1 MLHSTDVLVTGA
13 GPTGLTTAIELAR
26 RNINVR
32 IIERR
37 TKPSTRSK
45 ALVVHARTLE
55 FMDILGVADEM
66 VRRGYTSPGIDF
78 SSSSKKPLRA
88 NMYGLDTRFP
98 FILVLPQAETEAILE
113 SRLNE
118 LGVKVER
125 GRTLTDFQ
133 ETDERPR
140 ADVRRKGTREFDG
153 EVYSKIECLE
163 GGEFEIKSR
172 YLVGADGSKSVVRK
186 TLGLPFEGSSYDWT
200 AFLGDV
206 HLEGHHA
213 EGGTEQHSSDRGL
226 AFIVPFD
233 DGSHRIVTIDRKY
246 QGKDTRELKI
256 EELQESISAI
266 LGKPV
271 QLSDPKWLTRWGA
284 SLRQAPQYRVGKVF
298 LGGDAVHT
306 HSPAGGQGLNTGI
319 QDAFNLGWK
328 LALAVEGTAPE
339 SILDTYNN
347 ERHAIGQKVLRTSDL
362 LLKSLLLRQPLLRGL
377 RTLLFQMLI
386 PLPPVQ
392 RNLALNLS
400 GLGISYGTGTGELA
414 GQRIPDMELMNAR
427 HETVR
432 LYQLLSF
439 PGYTMLLFID
449 PDEARQQ
456 RDKIDRLIQQADERL
471 QVQVVLNNGLPEL
484 HNFQTNTLVDY
495 RGDLE
500 TRLGAK
506 TGRAIL
512 IRPDGYIAS
521 DLDTLNRDTFVQQ
534 LKNWKTEKIAVA
546 KELVTQ

>member
-1 MLHSTDVLVTGA
+1 MLHNTDILIVGA

-26 RNINVR
+26 RNVKVR

-78 SSSSKKPLRA
+78 SSNAEKPLRA
-88 NMYGLDTRFP
+88 NMYGLDTKFP

-113 SRLNE
+113 RRLND
-118 LGVKVER
+118 LGIEVER
-125 GRTLTDFQ
+125 GRSLTDFK
-133 ETDERPR
+133 ETD
-140 ADVRRKGTREFDG
+140 AGIISTV
-153 EVYSKIECLE
+153 ECLQD
-163 GGEFEIKSR
+163 GEFEIESQ
-172 YLVGADGSKSVVRK
+172 YLVGADGSKSTVRK
-186 TLGLPFEGSSYDWT
+186 TLGLPFEGNSYDWT

-206 HLEGHHA
+206 QLEGHQA
-213 EGGTEQHSSDRGL
+213 EGGTEQHSGDRGL

-233 DGSHRIVTIDRKY
+233 DGSHRIVTIDRNY
-246 QGKDTRELKI
+246 QGNKDTRELKI

-271 QLSDPKWLTRWGA
+271 QLSKPKWLTRWGA
-284 SLRQAPQYRVGKVF
+284 SLRLAPMYSVGKVF

-319 QDAFNLGWK
+319 GDAFNLGWK
-328 LALAVEGTAPE
+328 LALAVEGTAPKT
-339 SILDTYNN
+339 ILNTYNE
-347 ERHAIGQKVLRTSDL
+347 ERHEIGKKVLRTSDF
-362 LLKSLLLRQPLLRGL
+362 LLKSLLLRQPLLRRL
-377 RTLLFQMLI
+377 RTLLFQLLI
-386 PLPPVQ
+386 PLPSVQ

-400 GLGISYGTGTGELA
+400 GLGISYETVKGNLVGR
-414 GQRIPDMELMNAR
+414 RIPDMELMTAQ
-427 HETVR
+427 HELVR

-456 RDKIDRLIQQADERL
+456 REKIDRLVRYADDRL
-471 QVQVVLNNGLPEL
+471 QIQIVLNNGLPEL
-484 HNFQTNTLVDY
+484 HDFEANTLVDY

-500 TRLGAK
+500 TKLGAK
-506 TGRAIL
+506 TNRIIL
-512 IRPDGYIAS
+512 IRPDGYVAN
-521 DLDTLNRDTFVQQ
+521 DLPTLDPDIFVGQ
-534 LKNWKTEKIAVA
+534 LGNWKRQNVTLTKGLVA
-546 KELVTQ
+546 F

>member
-1 MLHSTDVLVTGA
+1 MSHNTDVLITGA

-37 TKPSTRSK
+37 TEPSTRSK

-78 SSSSKKPLRA
+78 SSNADKPLRA

-113 SRLNE
+113 SRLND
-118 LGVKVER
+118 LGIQVER
-125 GRTLTDFQ
+125 GRSLTDFTQ
-133 ETDERPR
+133 TET
-140 ADVRRKGTREFDG
+140 GIT
-153 EVYSKIECLE
+153 SQIECLQD
-163 GGEFEIKSR
+163 GEFEIESQ
-172 YLVGADGSKSVVRK
+172 YLVGADGANSAVRK
-186 TLGLPFEGSSYDWT
+186 TLELPFEGSSYDWT

-206 HLEGHHA
+206 RLDGHHA
-213 EGGTEQHSSDRGL
+213 EGGTEQHSNDRGL

-246 QGKDTRELKI
+246 QDEDTRELKI

-266 LGKPV
+266 LEKPV
-271 QLSDPKWLTRWGA
+271 ELSEPKWLSRWGA
-284 SLRQAPQYRVGKVF
+284 SLRLASTYRIGRVF
-298 LGGDAVHT
+298 MGGDAVHT

-328 LALAVEGTAPE
+328 LALAVEGTAPKT
-339 SILDTYNN
+339 LLNTYNN
-347 ERHAIGQKVLRTSDL
+347 ERHAIGKKVLRTSDF
-362 LLKSLLLRQPLLRGL
+362 LLKSLLLRQPLLRAL
-377 RTLLFQMLI
+377 RTLLFQLLI

-400 GLGISYGTGTGELA
+400 GLGISYETGEGELA
-414 GQRIPDMELMNAR
+414 GQRIPDMELMTAK
-427 HETVR
+427 HEIVR
-432 LYQLLSF
+432 LYNLLRF
-439 PGYTMLLFID
+439 PGYTLLLFID
-449 PDEARQQ
+449 PDRAQQ
-456 RDKIDRLIQQADERL
+456 ERDNINRLVEYADDRL
-471 QVQVVLNNGLPEL
+471 QVQIVLNNGLPEL
-484 HNFQTNTLVDY
+484 HNFQANTLVDY

-500 TRLGAK
+500 TKLGAK

-512 IRPDGYIAS
+512 IRPDGYVAS
-521 DLDTLNRDTFVQQ
+521 DRSTLDPGVFIQELG
-534 LKNWKTEKIAVA
+534 KWKRQNVA
-546 KELVTQ
+546 LSQKLVTH

>member
-1 MLHSTDVLVTGA
+1 MLHNTDVLITGA

-26 RNINVR
+26 RNVNVR
-32 IIERR
+32 IVERR

-78 SSSSKKPLRA
+78 SSSSEKPLRA

-118 LGVKVER
+118 LGVEVER
-125 GRTLTDFQ
+125 GRTLTDFH
-133 ETDERPR
+133 ET
-140 ADVRRKGTREFDG
+140 DG
-153 EVYSKIECLE
+153 EVYSTVECLE
-163 GGEFEIKSR
+163 GSEFKVKSR

-186 TLGLPFEGSSYDWT
+186 TLGLPFEGASYDWT

-206 HLEGHHA
+206 HIEGHHA

-233 DGSHRIVTIDRKY
+233 DGSHRIVTIDRNY
-246 QGKDTRELKI
+246 QDKDTRELKI

-266 LGKPV
+266 LGKQV

-339 SILDTYNN
+339 TLLDTYNN
-347 ERHAIGQKVLRTSDL
+347 ERHAIGQKVLRTSDF
-362 LLKSLLLRQPLLRGL
+362 LLKSLLLRQPILRGL
-377 RTLLFQMLI
+377 RTLLFQLLI
-386 PLPPVQ
+386 PLKPVQ
-392 RNLALNLS
+392 RNLSLNLS
-400 GLGISYGTGTGELA
+400 GLGIKYETGTGELA
-414 GQRIPDMELMNAR
+414 GQRIPDMELMNAK
-427 HETVR
+427 HEKVR
-432 LYQLLSF
+432 LYELLSF

-456 RDKIDRLIQQADERL
+456 RDKIDRLIAQGDDRL

-484 HNFQTNTLVDY
+484 HNFQASTLVDY

-500 TRLGAK
+500 TRLGDK
-506 TGRAIL
+506 TNRAIL
-512 IRPDGYIAS
+512 IRPDAYVAS
-521 DLDTLNRDTFVQQ
+521 DLDSIDPDAFEQQ
-534 LKNWKTEKIAVA
+534 LATWKSKKVAIA
-546 KELVTQ
+546 KELVPHY

>member
-1 MLHSTDVLVTGA
+1 MLHTDVLITGA

-37 TKPSTRSK
+37 TEPSTRSK

-55 FMDILGVADEM
+55 FMDILGVADKM

-78 SSSSKKPLRA
+78 SSNSEKPLRA
-88 NMYGLDTRFP
+88 NMYGLDTKFP
-98 FILVLPQAETEAILE
+98 FILVLAQAETEAILE

-118 LGVKVER
+118 LGVEVER
-125 GRTLTDFQ
+125 GKTLVNFE
-133 ETDERPR
+133 ETNEG
-140 ADVRRKGTREFDG
+140 VFST
-153 EVYSKIECLE
+153 IESLE
-163 GGEFEIKSR
+163 GEGFKIRSR
-172 YLVGADGSKSVVRK
+172 YLVGADGSKSIVRK

-206 HLEGHHA
+206 QLSGHHA

-246 QGKDTRELKI
+246 QDKDTRELKL

-266 LGKPV
+266 LGKQV

-284 SLRQAPQYRVGKVF
+284 SLRQAPQYRVGRVL

-377 RTLLFQMLI
+377 RTLLFQLLI

-400 GLGISYGTGTGELA
+400 GLGISYKTGTGELA
-414 GQRIPDMELMNAR
+414 GQRIPDMEFTNGK
-427 HETVR
+427 HELVR
-432 LYQLLSF
+432 LYQLLQF

-449 PDEARQQ
+449 PDETRQQ
-456 RDKIDRLIQQADERL
+456 RDKIDRLVEQADERL
-471 QVQVVLNNGLPEL
+471 QVMVILNNGLPEL
-484 HNFQTNTLVDY
+484 HDFQANTLVDY

-506 TGRAIL
+506 TNRGIL
-512 IRPDGYIAS
+512 IRPDGYVAS
-521 DLDTLNRDTFVQQ
+521 DLATIDPDLFAKQ
-534 LKNWKTEKIAVA
+534 LETWKTEKKKAVA
-546 KELVTQ
+546 KKSVSHY

>member
-1 MLHSTDVLVTGA
+1 MFYNTDVLITGA
-13 GPTGLTTAIELAR
+13 GPTGLTTAIELVR
-26 RNINVR
+26 RDINVR

-55 FMDILGVADEM
+55 FMDILEVADEM
-66 VRRGYTSPGIDF
+66 IRRGYTSPGIDF
-78 SSSSKKPLRA
+78 SSSSEKPLRA

-113 SRLNE
+113 RRLNDFGIE
-118 LGVKVER
+118 VER
-125 GRTLTDFQ
+125 GKTLTDFQ
-133 ETDERPR
+133 ETEE
-140 ADVRRKGTREFDG
+140 G
-153 EVYSKIECLE
+153 VYSTIECLE
-163 GGEFEIKSR
+163 DGEFKIKSR

-206 HLEGHHA
+206 QIEGHHA

-233 DGSHRIVTIDRKY
+233 DGFHRIVTIDRNY
-246 QGKDTRELKI
+246 QGDKDTRELKI

-266 LGKPV
+266 LGKQI

-284 SLRQAPQYRVGKVF
+284 SLRQAPHYRVGRVL

-328 LALAVEGTAPE
+328 LALTVEGTAPE
-339 SILDTYNN
+339 ALLDTYNT
-347 ERHAIGQKVLRTSDL
+347 ERHQIGKKVLRTSDL

-377 RTLLFQMLI
+377 RTLLFQLFI

-392 RNLALNLS
+392 RKLALNLS
-400 GLGISYGTGTGELA
+400 GLGISYETVGGELA
-414 GQRIPDMELMNAR
+414 GQRIPDMEFTNAQ
-427 HETVR
+427 HEKVR

-449 PDEARQQ
+449 PDEARQE
-456 RDKIDRLIQQADERL
+456 RDKIERLIEQTDERL
-471 QVQVVLNNGLPEL
+471 QVQIVLNNGLPGL
-484 HNFQTNTLVDY
+484 HNFQANTLVDY

-506 TGRAIL
+506 TNRAIL
-512 IRPDGYIAS
+512 IRPDGYVAS
-521 DLDTLNRDTFVQQ
+521 DLDTLDPNAFAQQ
-534 LKNWKTEKIAVA
+534 LKNWKSEKIAVA
-546 KELVTQ
+546 WG

>member
-1 MLHSTDVLVTGA
+1 M
-13 GPTGLTTAIELAR
+13 
-26 RNINVR
+26 R

-78 SSSSKKPLRA
+78 SSSSEKPLRA

-118 LGVKVER
+118 LGVEVER

-133 ETDERPR
+133 ETD
-140 ADVRRKGTREFDG
+140 G
-153 EVYSKIECLE
+153 EVYSTIECLE
-163 GGEFEIKSR
+163 GGEFEVKSR

-186 TLGLPFEGSSYDWT
+186 TLDLPFEGASYDWT

-206 HLEGHHA
+206 NLEGHHA

-226 AFIVPFD
+226 AFIVPFN
-233 DGSHRIVTIDRKY
+233 DGSHRIVTIDRQY
-246 QGKDTRELKI
+246 QNKDTRELKI

-266 LGKPV
+266 LGKQV

-284 SLRQAPQYRVGKVF
+284 SLRQAPQYRVGRVL

-328 LALAVEGTAPE
+328 LALALEGTAPE

-362 LLKSLLLRQPLLRGL
+362 LLKSLLIRQPILRGL
-377 RTLLFQMLI
+377 RTLLFQLLI
-386 PLPPVQ
+386 PFPPVQ

-400 GLGISYGTGTGELA
+400 GLGISYETGTGELA

-427 HETVR
+427 HEKVR
-432 LYQLLSF
+432 LYELLSF

-449 PDEARQQ
+449 PNEAREQ
-456 RDKIDRLIQQADERL
+456 REKIDRLIEQGDKRL
-471 QVQVVLNNGLPEL
+471 QIHVVLNNGLPEL

-500 TRLGAK
+500 TRLGEK
-506 TGRAIL
+506 TNRAIL
-512 IRPDGYIAS
+512 IRPDGYVAS
-521 DLDTLNRDTFVQQ
+521 DLDAINPDLFDQQ
-534 LKNWKTEKIAVA
+534 LKTWKTEKIAIA
-546 KELVTQ
+546 KELVPHY